1 MRGATDI
8 SKAEKGEIIQ
18 EDRNE
23 VAKKYE
29 DSQKS

>member
-1 MRGATDI
+1 MRGATDFP
-8 SKAEKGEIIQ
+8 KTEKGEIIQ
-18 EDRNE
+18 GDRNE